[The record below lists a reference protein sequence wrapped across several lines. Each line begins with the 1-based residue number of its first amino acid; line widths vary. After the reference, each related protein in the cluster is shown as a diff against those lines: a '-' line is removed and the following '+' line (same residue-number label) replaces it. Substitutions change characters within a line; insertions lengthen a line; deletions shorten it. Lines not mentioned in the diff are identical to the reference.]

1 MSKLRWILPIL
12 LVGLVMTGCRQ
23 QTQSAA
29 DANLDIALRLDP
41 ESPVVGQATL
51 IVTVKDPSGNPVND
65 AKVSARG
72 DMNHAGMVPVI
83 KDAESSKDGEYTIP
97 FEWTM
102 AGDWTVEV
110 TVEQADGTK
119 VSKTFDESVAV
130 NPEATETMNMDMSAE
145 ATETMNMDMTAEAT
159 ETMDMGAEATETMNM
174 EVTAE
179 ATEVMDMSSSDSMA
193 AATPTP
199 ESSESS
205 G

>member
-1 MSKLRWILPIL
+1 MSKIRWILPFL
-12 LVGLVMTGCRQ
+12 LIGLVLAGCRQ
-23 QTQSAA
+23 QTQSAT
-29 DANLDIALRLDP
+29 DASLDIALRLDP
-41 ESPVVGQATL
+41 EAATVGDATL
-51 IVTVKDPSGNPVND
+51 IVTVKDSSGNPVND

-83 KDAESSKDGEYTIP
+83 KDAASSKDGEYTIP

-110 TVEQADGTK
+110 TVELKDGTK
-119 VSKTFDESVAV
+119 VSKTFDESVETSG
-130 NPEATETMNMDMSAE
+130 EAGSMNMDMSGE

-159 ETMDMGAEATETMNM
+159 EAMDMG
-174 EVTAE
+174 
-179 ATEVMDMSSSDSMA
+179 SSDSMA